1 MKNISKFIK
10 IIKTLNFIPVLSVFA
25 ISSSCSNK
33 INYNSSTDYE
43 NNQNFSD
50 IDERDQVL
58 NIIKKA
64 DFVKFDS
71 EDINKIYD
79 NFNYYTKGNASPY
92 IKIKKSLQLFEKYW
106 KIDKNSE
113 PWVIN
118 ILNKYDGPDITIDAI
133 NDEII
138 INKYDKNKTQ
148 EVNNYVEMFGD
159 SIIIN
164 KKVCNFGYDKKI
176 KTSEYGFK
184 IISYEN
190 DILIPYYI
198 FNTLFL
204 SPNYI
209 NLYYDGTK
217 YQLFEKIVNFDNKK
231 FKNFFDCAFP
241 GITPFKEIREDSYN
255 SLKFLMNNY
264 YGLNKYYEYTS
275 WESILDKYRDAML
288 DINPDNYTGAYFNFF
303 NSLNDLH
310 SNIIIPSL
318 FNYRIKY
325 YQQSNKR
332 KTYAKLDNQLKNRR
346 SLILENSD
354 QNTNFFGYLRNNLF
368 ISFDEFTQNMNVK
381 GKDFELKNLFLSSI
395 LKLKNHKDVN
405 NIIIDLST
413 NGGGDLSIM
422 LWIAKLLSKDKEISF
437 YNYNDLNESLI
448 KSTLSE
454 SKFSTQYLSKDFIQA
469 KNILK
474 SKQVILLV
482 SNNTFSAANL
492 LTSIVKDYDLGL
504 IIGAKTGGG
513 MASIMPTVLADG
525 TSVAISSNNLFLNKN
540 RTQIEDGIEPDIKLP
555 YDDFY
560 DFRKMEQAINNFQ
573 KTK

>member
-217 YQLFEKIVNFDNKK
+217 YQLFEKIVNFDNKN